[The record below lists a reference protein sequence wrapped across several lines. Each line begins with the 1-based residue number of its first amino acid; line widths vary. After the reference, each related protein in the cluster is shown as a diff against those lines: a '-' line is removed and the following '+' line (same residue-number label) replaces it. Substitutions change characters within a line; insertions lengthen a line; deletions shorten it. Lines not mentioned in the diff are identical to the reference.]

1 VTPPLAPGEFPPR
14 TSPRRGAATPALAL
28 IVARAANGV
37 IGAAGGLPWRLKSD
51 LAWFKAQT
59 LGKPVLM
66 GRTTW
71 ESLPRRPLPGRPNLV
86 LSRTLATPP
95 PGAWAFASLGTWLAA
110 GAAMA
115 RQMGAEEVM
124 VIGGAEVYRA
134 VWDRAD
140 RIYLTDVHLNPE
152 GDTFL
157 EAPDMGQW
165 TEVWRAEHSAGPG
178 DDAAFTLRVLDRSA

>member
-1 VTPPLAPGEFPPR
+1 MA
-14 TSPRRGAATPALAL
+14 PALAL

-37 IGAAGGLPWRLKSD
+37 IGAGGGLPWRLKSD
-51 LAWFKAQT
+51 LAWFKART

-71 ESLPRRPLPGRPNLV
+71 ESLPRRPLPGRPNVV
-86 LSRTLATPP
+86 LSRTLAAPP
-95 PGAWAFASLGTWLAA
+95 EGAWVFASPGPWLAA

-115 RQMGAEEVM
+115 QQTGVDEVM

-140 RIYLTDVHLNPE
+140 RIYLTDVHLSPE

-157 EAPDMGQW
+157 AAPSEANW
-165 TEVWRAEHSAGPG
+165 TEVWRQECPPAAG
-178 DDAAFTLRVLDRSA
+178 DDAGFTLRVLDRRA